1 MNPTTMEELQELD
14 KQFIAKEDYIWQLR
28 VLIREVER
36 TNFMNPK
43 FNQQMS
49 QAQFNRC
56 IAKALTYITNYQ
68 NDIHER
74 QE

>member
-1 MNPTTMEELQELD
+1 MNPTTMKELQELD

-36 TNFMNPK
+36 TNFINPT
-43 FNQQMS
+43 FTQQMS

-68 NDIHER
+68 KDIHEK
-74 QE
+74 